1 MGREVRNIQME
12 KHTKGL
18 AAIVAGDSFGTKV
31 HGSPR
36 IRGDVVDKEYDV
48 TECTVKD
55 AVLEECQEKL
65 SVLGVKITNVDG
77 KNDNGE
83 DQRPDEYRTLD
94 TPKAKPSANGNGH
107 VNFTVPKPFSLA
119 TEKRGSC
126 VTRHVGTES
135 PVSIKS
141 PNSNNLNSPFKIPQ
155 PNSPSGSKKH
165 RQSENHKHN
174 DDEDTSSV
182 TSSTAASARSLKSS
196 KPKITVGTAPTFKSS
211 ERAEKRKEF
220 YTKLEEKHR
229 ALEEE
234 RTQCEARTKEE
245 QEAAI
250 KQLRKNMAYKANPVP
265 SFYYEPPPPKAE
277 IRKLPLTRPVSPK
290 FGRRKSCSDSVKSS
304 VVEKKGACARVFR
317 HSLGSSNSKRQES
330 DLASSPRAKIPT
342 VVQNS
347 KDTPKVKQQPSSE
360 ETAAAPPPSCKIL
373 EQSDEV
379 LVVET

>member
-1 MGREVRNIQME
+1 MGREVRNMQME
-12 KHTKGL
+12 KHIKGL
-18 AAIVAGDSFGTKV
+18 VAVVAGDSFGTKV
-31 HGSPR
+31 HGSPK
-36 IRGDVVDKEYDV
+36 ISDVIDKEHDV
-48 TECTVKD
+48 TECTIKN

-65 SVLGVKITNVDG
+65 AVLGVMITHVDG

-83 DQRPDEYRTLD
+83 DQSPGEYRTLD
-94 TPKAKPSANGNGH
+94 TPKVKSGASGNGH
-107 VNFTVPKPFSLA
+107 VNFTVTKTFSLA

-135 PVSIKS
+135 PVSMKS
-141 PNSNNLNSPFKIPQ
+141 PSSNNPNSPFKTPQ
-155 PNSPSGSKKH
+155 LNSPTGSKKP
-165 RQSENHKHN
+165 RQSERHKHN
-174 DDEDTSSV
+174 DDEDASSV
-182 TSSTAASARSLKSS
+182 TSSTVASARSLKSS
-196 KPKITVGTAPTFKSS
+196 KPKITIGTAPTFKSS

-277 IRKLPLTRPVSPK
+277 IKKLPLTRPVSPK
-290 FGRRKSCSDSVKSS
+290 FGRRKSYSDLVKSS
-304 VVEKKGACARVFR
+304 TVEKKGACAQVLR
-317 HSLGSSNSKRQES
+317 HSLGSSKRQES

-342 VVQNS
+342 TVQNGNGTS
-347 KDTPKVKQQPSSE
+347 KVKQQPSSE
-360 ETAAAPPPSCKIL
+360 EKTTDPLPSCKIL
-373 EQSDEV
+373 KQSDEV
-379 LVVET
+379 LVVKS